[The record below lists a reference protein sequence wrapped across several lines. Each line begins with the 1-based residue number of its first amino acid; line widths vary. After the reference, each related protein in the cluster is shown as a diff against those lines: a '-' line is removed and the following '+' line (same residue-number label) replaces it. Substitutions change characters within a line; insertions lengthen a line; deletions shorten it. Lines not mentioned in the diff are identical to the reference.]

1 MSLLATSLR
10 TVVALPF
17 LVTGFLLL
25 PFSALAQTPN
35 QKPIGLDARLA
46 NPVMKAGTKQQN
58 YLRVALN
65 GCEPKRSDNRTPV
78 NVAFVID
85 RSGSMAGQRIMQA
98 REAAI
103 LALKR
108 LDQNDIASV
117 VIFDNQVDVLAPAQP
132 VSDQN
137 HFIDLVRGITVRG
150 STAIYDGVMQ
160 GAREVRKFKDA
171 RRLNR
176 VVLLSDG
183 LANVGPKQPEEFAR
197 LGRDLLAEGISV
209 STIGLGLD
217 YNEDL
222 MLALARAADG
232 NHAFASVPNDLI
244 QIFNREFDDVLAAC
258 AQTVS
263 IDVELAPGARVV
275 RALSRDGKVEDKRA
289 QFTLNQVYA
298 ATEHY
303 VLLEIEIDG
312 NAPAATTDFGRVNVT
327 YTVPDSGE
335 RQTIA
340 ASIGGQFTTSADAV
354 KAGQDKTVMEAVVAQ
369 VTRERAQTAVKLRD
383 QGKGAEAAKLFL
395 QNAEE
400 IGAFI
405 ATAPKSSPALQSL
418 QTQYG
423 SFAKTAPSAP
433 AGVLNTERKLLRQLE
448 NSAVGGSRF

>member
-1 MSLLATSLR
+1 MSLRA
-10 TVVALPF
+10 VVALPF
-17 LVTGFLLL
+17 LVLGFLLL
-25 PFSALAQTPN
+25 PFFALAQTPV
-35 QKPIGLDARLA
+35 QKPMGLDARLA

-65 GCEPKRSDNRTPV
+65 GCEPKRSDNRNPV
-78 NVAFVID
+78 NVSFVID
-85 RSGSMAGQRIMQA
+85 RSGSMAGPRIVQA
-98 REAAI
+98 REAVI

-132 VSDQN
+132 VSNQN
-137 HFIDLVRGITVRG
+137 HFIGLVRGITVRG

-275 RALSRDGKVEDKRA
+275 RALSRDGKVEGKRA

-312 NAPAATTDFGRVNVT
+312 NAPAATTDFGRVNVSYACPT
-327 YTVPDSGE
+327 
-335 RQTIA
+335 A
-340 ASIGGQFTTSADAV
+340 ASA
-354 KAGQDKTVMEAVVAQ
+354 
-369 VTRERAQTAVKLRD
+369 RRLRHR
-383 QGKGAEAAKLFL
+383 
-395 QNAEE
+395 
-400 IGAFI
+400 
-405 ATAPKSSPALQSL
+405 SV
-418 QTQYG
+418 G
-423 SFAKTAPSAP
+423 SF
-433 AGVLNTERKLLRQLE
+433 RLLLTP
-448 NSAVGGSRF
+448 

>member
-1 MSLLATSLR
+1 MSSR
-10 TVVALPF
+10 TMSFRTFVALPL
-17 LVTGFLLL
+17 LVAGFLLL
-25 PFSALAQTPN
+25 PFFAIAQTSA
-35 QKPIGLDARLA
+35 QKPMGLDVRLA
-46 NPVMKAGTKQQN
+46 NPVMIAGGKQQN

-65 GCEPKRSDNRTPV
+65 GCEPKRSDHRNPV

-85 RSGSMAGQRIMQA
+85 RSGSMAGQRIAQA

-103 LALKR
+103 LALRR
-108 LDQNDIASV
+108 LDQADIASV

-132 VSDQN
+132 VANPD

-209 STIGLGLD
+209 STIGLGLE

-275 RALSRDGKVEDKRA
+275 RALSRDGSVEGSRA
-289 QFTLNQVYA
+289 SFTLNQVYA

-303 VLLEIEIDG
+303 VLLEVEFDG
-312 NAPAATTDFGRVNVT
+312 KASATTADLGRVSVS
-327 YTVPDSGE
+327 YTAPDSTE
-335 RQTIA
+335 RQTMQ
-340 ASIGGQFTTSADAV
+340 ASIGGQFTTSVDAV
-354 KAGQDKTVMEAVVAQ
+354 KAGQDKAVMEAVVQQ
-369 VTRERAQTAVKLRD
+369 VTRERAQAAVKLRD
-383 QGKGAEAAKLFL
+383 QGKGAEAAKLFQ
-395 QNAEE
+395 QNAQE
-400 IGAFI
+400 IGAYL
-405 ATAPKSSPALQSL
+405 ATAPKPSPALQSL
-418 QTQYG
+418 QSQYG
-423 SFAKTAPSAP
+423 TFAKTAPSAP
-433 AGVLNTERKLLRQLE
+433 ASVLNTERKLLRQIE
-448 NSAVGGSRF
+448 SGAAGGARY